1 MKNIERFDTVTGLPY
16 YDSFIG
22 IARDELAN
30 NFVPGHYVLIAT
42 DISNFKYINH
52 IYGYSKAN
60 ELLRDLIALISNSD
74 DGNVSTCRTH
84 SDHIISLF
92 KYNGDKTAFCSRVD
106 RYSRDFVKDNNRKY
120 PSIMLHLNNGILFI
134 DEYNDDLIYCID
146 KANVARRRAKGNYCV
161 SSVIFSDDMMD
172 KEEEDAKIL
181 AVFDTAIKNG
191 NIKTF
196 YQPKINIRTYEINGA
211 EVLSRIYDSNGKMLY
226 PDTYIPVLEN
236 SGKVVELDRY
246 VMREA
251 FASVRKWIDMG
262 WKVVPVSI
270 NLSRMHFYENNVA
283 DNIYNE
289 FRRYNIPVEYVELE
303 LTESLFFAD
312 SDIIIREI
320 SKLRNYG
327 FKVSMDD
334 FGVGYSTLNTLGTLP
349 VDIIILI
356 EAEGL
361 PEKVFKAKYNY
372 MLSCFSEKTNMEFP
386 LARIRLYLGAYY
398 VEDRD
403 EDIGIIIDK
412 SQYAR
417 RSIKKNYL
425 TGIAIFRADMEKK
438 AVDEAKIIPMF
449 YSALE
454 NDRIEVYIQPKFSI
468 DDERLIGG
476 EALSRIMDNDGNI
489 ISPGMYIDILER
501 TNLISKLD
509 GYVIRKLIAIQKKWM
524 DEGRPLT
531 TISLNLSRVDL
542 LEQGFVDGIHQ
553 AIVESGVPSGY
564 FEFELT
570 ETVFCENI
578 TEITKQIDFLKEKGY
593 KISMDDFGSGYNSLY
608 MLGKIP
614 VDIIKFDRGFVLNSL
629 HGETGRTIMKNLIHT
644 FTDVDFE
651 IICEGIENRE
661 EESIVYSCG
670 CNAVQGYLHDKPLPY
685 YIFADKYL
693 LATNDD

>member
-1 MKNIERFDTVTGLPY
+1 MICYDGIFFDELTRLPY
-16 YDSFIG
+16 DRYFVRQ
-22 IARDELAN
+22 AHELIRN
-30 NFVPGHYVLIAT
+30 QLKRPVMISL
-42 DISNFKYINH
+42 DISNFKYFNRM
-52 IYGYSKAN
+52 YGYR
-60 ELLRDLIALISNSD
+60 EGDRLISRMVECFCHNNAD
-74 DGNVSTCRTH
+74 CVLAYRIYV
-84 SDHIISLF
+84 DHII
-92 KYNGDKTAFCSRVD
+92 
-106 RYSRDFVKDNNRKY
+106 
-120 PSIMLHLNNGILFI
+120 M
-134 DEYNDDLIYCID
+134 
-146 KANVARRRAKGNYCV
+146 
-161 SSVIFSDDMMD
+161 
-172 KEEEDAKIL
+172 
-181 AVFDTAIKNG
+181 
-191 NIKTF
+191 
-196 YQPKINIRTYEINGA
+196 
-211 EVLSRIYDSNGKMLY
+211 
-226 PDTYIPVLEN
+226 
-236 SGKVVELDRY
+236 
-246 VMREA
+246 
-251 FASVRKWIDMG
+251 
-262 WKVVPVSI
+262 
-270 NLSRMHFYENNVA
+270 
-283 DNIYNE
+283 
-289 FRRYNIPVEYVELE
+289 
-303 LTESLFFAD
+303 
-312 SDIIIREI
+312 
-320 SKLRNYG
+320 
-327 FKVSMDD
+327 
-334 FGVGYSTLNTLGTLP
+334 
-349 VDIIILI
+349 LI

-361 PEKVFKAKYNY
+361 PEKVFKAKYSD
-372 MLSCFSEKTNMEFP
+372 MLSRFSEKTNMEFP

-651 IICEGIENRE
+651 IICEGIEIERKKASCTAADVMQYRAIFMINHYHIIFLLTNIYWQLMMIKGGELIWQE
-661 EESIVYSCG
+661 EAVAEATQEEVLEE
-670 CNAVQGYLHDKPLPY
+670 AVQAEALAAADVQAVSAEDVQVVSVEDFQEVQATVHHITEVQEARITDGRQEGCTMVRVVHHHADVCLVSLYLR
-685 YIFADKYL
+685 
-693 LATNDD
+693 

>member
-1 MKNIERFDTVTGLPY
+1 M
-16 YDSFIG
+16 
-22 IARDELAN
+22 
-30 NFVPGHYVLIAT
+30 
-42 DISNFKYINH
+42 
-52 IYGYSKAN
+52 
-60 ELLRDLIALISNSD
+60 
-74 DGNVSTCRTH
+74 
-84 SDHIISLF
+84 
-92 KYNGDKTAFCSRVD
+92 
-106 RYSRDFVKDNNRKY
+106 
-120 PSIMLHLNNGILFI
+120 
-134 DEYNDDLIYCID
+134 
-146 KANVARRRAKGNYCV
+146 
-161 SSVIFSDDMMD
+161 
-172 KEEEDAKIL
+172 
-181 AVFDTAIKNG
+181 
-191 NIKTF
+191 
-196 YQPKINIRTYEINGA
+196 
-211 EVLSRIYDSNGKMLY
+211 
-226 PDTYIPVLEN
+226 
-236 SGKVVELDRY
+236 
-246 VMREA
+246 
-251 FASVRKWIDMG
+251 
-262 WKVVPVSI
+262 
-270 NLSRMHFYENNVA
+270 
-283 DNIYNE
+283 
-289 FRRYNIPVEYVELE
+289 
-303 LTESLFFAD
+303 
-312 SDIIIREI
+312 
-320 SKLRNYG
+320 
-327 FKVSMDD
+327 
-334 FGVGYSTLNTLGTLP
+334 
-349 VDIIILI
+349 I

-361 PEKVFKAKYNY
+361 PEKVFKAKYSD
-372 MLSCFSEKTNMEFP
+372 MLSRFSEKTNMEFP

-417 RSIKKNYL
+417 RSIKANYL
-425 TGIAIFRADMEKK
+425 TYIAIFRADMEKK

-454 NDRIEVYIQPKFSI
+454 NNRIEVYIQPKFSI

-489 ISPGMYIDILER
+489 IPPGMYIDILER
-501 TNLISKLD
+501 THLISKLD
-509 GYVIRKLIAIQKKWM
+509 GCVIRKLIEIQKKWM

-542 LEQGFVDGIHQ
+542 LEQGFVDSIHQ

-644 FTDVDFE
+644 FTEVDFE

-670 CNAVQGYLHDKPLPY
+670 CNAVQGYLYDKPLPY